1 MIIATYI
8 VILRFSFCEELSFK
22 NQELA
27 RIITIRHQHEHPSRL
42 IEQNPG
48 QFRSRSS
55 HIVILRSFSS
65 RVFHFSFRE
74 ELSVTNQVP
83 IGIVELTLSRS
94 IVNARIYRVIEQ
106 NPPQFRRKRN
116 RHHTLWFSVPRLISV
131 RTWKTSKMER
141 RARDQ
146 LLFPFHVSSI
156 CGYRV
161 CIAVLDFFSIV
172 HACEETSSTS
182 DFPMWSLAATLRWSC
197 WRRRWA
203 DSG

>member
-1 MIIATYI
+1 MCLSLFVSWGIICHESSSNRNY
-8 VILRFSFCEELSFK
+8 
-22 NQELA
+22 
-27 RIITIRHQHEHPSRL
+27 RINFITIHRQ
-42 IEQNPG
+42 
-48 QFRSRSS
+48 
-55 HIVILRSFSS
+55 
-65 RVFHFSFRE
+65 RE
-74 ELSVTNQVP
+74 N
-83 IGIVELTLSRS
+83 LSRDW
-94 IVNARIYRVIEQ
+94 AK
-106 NPPQFRRKRN
+106 PPQFRRKRN

-197 WRRRWA
+197 WRRRGRFRIKRVISRWR
-203 DSG
+203 